1 MTHRGRAAA
10 RWGAARAA
18 HAVVA
23 LFPLLALGNPAYA
36 QTATGGIRGTIH
48 DETDAVLAGVTVEMS
63 SESLIG
69 GPVVEVTNAQGQ
81 YHQERL
87 PVGIYRI
94 SFTLQG
100 FSNVVRENVRV
111 EVGRT
116 IDIDATLSV
125 SSVAETVTVSAAS
138 PVVDSLHAGTTTNF
152 NLQLLQNIP
161 STRTSWF
168 DTVAF
173 MPAVRTDLQSANS
186 ATFLLYGSN
195 SDQNS
200 YQFEGMDI
208 TGLGSGIVW
217 DFPNPDIIQELQ
229 FVGVGASAEHAG
241 FQGGIVNLVTKS
253 GSNRFRLRG
262 SAFFTDDG
270 MVSNNTPNELLPYKV
285 DYYQDYTWEIGGPVK
300 KDRLWFAAIFEL
312 LRYRQS
318 QVGVDI
324 RFAPK
329 LKRFRDFFKVNAKLS
344 DKDHLDVAFTDNNY
358 HSAGQTSRTSPPE
371 TVVVDIGHNPI
382 VSSRWTRTV
391 NNATVLEVRGGY
403 MYAIDKNTPPNGDFN
418 TPGRFDIGT
427 GFNSVNVQS
436 AFYSTFQKPNG
447 SASLTHYAD
456 EFLGGSHD
464 FKFGV
469 QVAPKNSIVGSSPL
483 MGGRFFMDLNGRP
496 YYVLTREPN
505 ANAGS
510 VSTAGVFVQD
520 NWTATNRITLNL
532 GVRYDRTSASVP
544 ETNARDVRFETTS
557 TKYRGID
564 DLIGWN
570 DVAARL
576 GVTAKLDAKGKTVGK
591 ASYGRYYGRLNTNMF
606 SAISPGNTITTALRY
621 NDLTGQYDI
630 PFFVTN
636 PNLQYTID
644 PNLTNQFTDQF
655 FVGLEREIMPD
666 LGVEVNYI
674 RKNEDNFLRVRD
686 IRGVYAPQPL
696 VDTFRGATQT
706 LQVFN
711 LQGASTTSLFQVAN
725 RDDFRQDYN
734 SVIVSA
740 YKRLSKGWQLHG
752 SYQWQR
758 ARGLAGSG
766 LTIGSQA
773 FSNLGTG
780 GFGRDPNDLTN
791 AYGRFASD
799 STHSIK
805 ANFTFEAPFGIH
817 VGLRESYE
825 TGRPFGRAITVR
837 GLRQGNRTVLAQPRG
852 TFKLPATNNFQMRF
866 DKDFHFGDQR
876 RFRVSL
882 DLINVFN
889 VSTPVSVRNNSSQG
903 EALFGQSLE
912 VFAPRRAM
920 LGFRIEY

>member
-1 MTHRGRAAA
+1 MMRKVRH
-10 RWGAARAA
+10 AARAMVRLA
-18 HAVVA
+18 AAVVI
-23 LFPLLALGNPAYA
+23 ALGPASGSAFA
-36 QTATGGIRGTIH
+36 QTASGGIRGVVH
-48 DETDAVLAGVTVEMS
+48 DETGGVLAGVTVEVTGL
-63 SESLIG
+63 SLIG
-69 GPVVEVTNAQGQ
+69 GPLVDVTNALGQ

-87 PVGIYRI
+87 PVGVYKVT
-94 SFTLQG
+94 FTLQG
-100 FSNVVRENVRV
+100 FSTVARENVRV

-116 IDIDATLSV
+116 IDLDTTMTV
-125 SSVAETVTVSAAS
+125 SSVAETVTVSGAA

-217 DFPNPDIIQELQ
+217 DFPNPDIIEELQ

-253 GSNRFRLRG
+253 GSNRFKLRASG
-262 SAFFTDDG
+262 FFTDNG
-270 MVSNNTPNELLPYKV
+270 MVSNNTPSEALPYKV
-285 DYYQDYTWEIGGPVK
+285 DYYQDYTWEVGGPIK
-300 KDRLWFAAIFEL
+300 RDKLWFAAIFEL
-312 LRYRQS
+312 LRYHQS

-324 RFAPK
+324 NAAPK
-329 LKRFRDFFKVNAKLS
+329 LKRFRDFFKFNAKLS
-344 DKDHLDVAFTDNNY
+344 AKDMLDVAYTDNNY

-391 NNATVLEVRGGY
+391 SNSTVFEVRGGY
-403 MYAIDKNTPPNGDFN
+403 MYAIDKNTPPTGNFE
-418 TPGRFDIGT
+418 TPGHFDITT
-427 GFNSVNVQS
+427 GFNSVNVQAAS
-436 AFYSTFQKPNG
+436 YSTFQKPNAA
-447 SASLTHYAD
+447 ASLMHYAND
-456 EFLGGSHD
+456 FLGGSHD

-469 QVAPKNSIVGSSPL
+469 QVAPKNQIVGSGPL
-483 MGGRFFMDLNGRP
+483 IGGKFFMDQAGRP

-505 ANAGS
+505 ANAGN
-510 VSTAGVFVQD
+510 VNTAGVFVQD
-520 NWTATNRITLNL
+520 NWNATNRLTLNL
-532 GVRYDRTSASVP
+532 GVRYDRTTANVP
-544 ETNARDVRFETTS
+544 ETHQRDVHFEKTS
-557 TKYRGID
+557 TTYPGID
-564 DLIGWN
+564 DLITWN
-570 DVAARL
+570 NFAPRV
-576 GVTAKLDAKGKTVGK
+576 GFTMKLDSKGKTVGK

-606 SAISPGNTITTALRY
+606 SAISPGNTITTAYLY
-621 NDLTGQYDI
+621 TPATGLYDTV
-630 PFFVTN
+630 FFVTN
-636 PNLQYTID
+636 PNIQYGID
-644 PNLTNQFTDQF
+644 PNLTNQYTDQL
-655 FVGLEREIMPD
+655 FVGLEREVFPD

-674 RKNEDNFLRVRD
+674 HKKESDFIRVRD

-696 VDTFRGATQT
+696 VDTFRGASQT
-706 LQVFN
+706 LTIYN

-725 RDDFRQDYN
+725 RDDFTQNYN
-734 SVIVSA
+734 SVVVSA
-740 YKRLSKGWQLHG
+740 YKRLSNSWQLHG
-752 SYQWQR
+752 SYQWQQ

-799 STHSIK
+799 STHSFK
-805 ANFTFEAPFGIH
+805 ANFTFEAPYRIH

-825 TGRPFGRAITVR
+825 TGRPYGRAITVR
-837 GLRQGNRTVLAQPRG
+837 GLRQGNRTVLAQVRG
-852 TFKLPATNNFQMRF
+852 TYELPSTNNFQMRF
-866 DKDFHFGDQR
+866 DKDFRFGNER

-912 VFAPRRAM
+912 VFAPRRAL